1 MNKVIQDKLD
11 AIIKSKAKQNRTLTN
26 GVTEEELTEFKTV
39 CLAELGDEI
48 PEEYAQFLRLH
59 NGMTIEGVFVYSTQR
74 LPISGSSGKTLAF
87 VEMNQFSRD
96 LEGMNEFLFFGD
108 SDQDEYVLEKATKKY
123 QVRDKQ
129 AFSNVYEEFTDFDG
143 ILEFMLDMMIR
154 RI

>member
-1 MNKVIQDKLD
+1 
-11 AIIKSKAKQNRTLTN
+11 
-26 GVTEEELTEFKTV
+26 
-39 CLAELGDEI
+39 
-48 PEEYAQFLRLH
+48 
-59 NGMTIEGVFVYSTQR
+59 
-74 LPISGSSGKTLAF
+74 
-87 VEMNQFSRD
+87 
-96 LEGMNEFLFFGD
+96 MNEFLFFGD